1 MVREEACMALKG
13 NLRDFNIS
21 QLFNLINLARKTG
34 TLTIE
39 GPTEAA
45 WVTFRDGKLI
55 SAQLGTEDGTLTG
68 ILLRAGILSARQAR
82 AIRTHAA
89 DKGDK
94 ELGLLL
100 INAGYLGQQEILTSI
115 RQYILDIVYQ
125 LFTWLEGYF
134 RFDANVLPPEDR
146 ITIRLNL
153 ENIIIEGT
161 RRMREWEQLK
171 EEIPNLDMALNFVN
185 RPGAN
190 IRDVN
195 LNVEEWKVVS
205 YVNPKNTMRQISKA
219 NMMNE
224 LEVRRVIYGLLQ
236 AGLVE
241 IVRPVGMP
249 LPPQARQIKRMDAQ
263 KQTSLVN
270 RLIQRIRSL

>member
-1 MVREEACMALKG
+1 MALKG
-13 NLRDFNIS
+13 NLRDFS
-21 QLFNLINLARKTG
+21 VTQLLNLINLARKTG

-45 WVTFRDGKLI
+45 WVSFRDGKLI
-55 SAQLGTEDGTLTG
+55 YAQLGNEDGTLVG
-68 ILLRAGILSARQAR
+68 ILLRGGLVSARQAR
-82 AIRTHAA
+82 AIKTHAS
-89 DKGDK
+89 DKNDK

-100 INAGYLGQQEILTSI
+100 INAGYLVQQSILASI
-115 RQYILDIVYQ
+115 RQYFLDIVYK
-125 LFTWLEGYF
+125 LFNWGEGFF
-134 RFDANVLPPEDR
+134 RFDAGVLPPEGR

-153 ENIIIEGT
+153 ENIIIEGS
-161 RRMREWEQLK
+161 RRMREWEKLK
-171 EEIPNLDMALNFVN
+171 DEVPNLEMALDFVE

-205 YVNPKNTMRQISKA
+205 YVNPKNTIAQIAKA
-219 NMMNE
+219 NQMND
-224 LEVRRVIYGLLQ
+224 LEIRRVVYGLLH

-241 IVRPVGMP
+241 VVRPDGMP
-249 LPPQARQIKRMDAQ
+249 IPARV
-263 KQTSLVN
+263 KQFKPIDEGQRVSLVN